1 MKAYRLCESCSQALN
16 ERLCASQWQ
25 IRSQYFT
32 GLMAP
37 AFSYQRH
44 VTTKTFAQLTVG
56 SRPLKVLV
64 ERAAP
69 FSFRALSFLVPHSSP
84 SYNLSTPQELHDWQY
99 RLPRF
104 TPSRT
109 SLQSDRETSHLLL
122 KRGGWFAGKSCQLF
136 PMDCRSGRAM
146 PIFVSCMD
154 VAVDVEVLTPGIDCW
169 VTRCTCTSQRF
180 FA

>member
-1 MKAYRLCESCSQALN
+1 MCLSVANTIAILYRTDGTCFFVSATRNNQDFRTIDSGEPSTKSISRACGAL
-16 ERLCASQWQ
+16 
-25 IRSQYFT
+25 
-32 GLMAP
+32 
-37 AFSYQRH
+37 
-44 VTTKTFAQLTVG
+44 QL
-56 SRPLKVLV
+56 S
-64 ERAAP
+64 
-69 FSFRALSFLVPHSSP
+69 SSLVPHSSP

>member
-1 MKAYRLCESCSQALN
+1 MKAYRLCESCSQAAYS
-16 ERLCASQWQ
+16 RLSVANM
-25 IRSQYFT
+25 I
-32 GLMAP
+32 AP
-37 AFSYQRH
+37 IYRNDGTCPSYQRH
-44 VTTKTFAQLTVG
+44 PKIETFAQLTVG
-56 SRPLKVLV
+56 SRPQKVLI
-64 ERAAP
+64 RASGRPSA
-69 FSFRALSFLVPHSSP
+69 SSLVPHSSP
-84 SYNLSTPQELHDWQY
+84 SCDLLTPQELHDWQY

-154 VAVDVEVLTPGIDCW
+154 VAVDVEGLTPGIDSW